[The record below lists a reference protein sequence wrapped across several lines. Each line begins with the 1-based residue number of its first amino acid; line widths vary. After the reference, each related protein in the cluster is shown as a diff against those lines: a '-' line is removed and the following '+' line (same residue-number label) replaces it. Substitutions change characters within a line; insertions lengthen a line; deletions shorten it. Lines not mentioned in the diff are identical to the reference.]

1 MTSGERGVKEDAIY
15 KVKNKYSC
23 MAAASVNTTSVNP
36 RERHTLENLAK
47 LLRDNGDKILDGS
60 SCLSLTTA
68 SLAALNRDFRT
79 VCDIDPH
86 QRTFEVLPQRR
97 SSQYDFYDNVQF
109 LHDIVQKTRRLK
121 LLHSHSTLQGSINI
135 GDFRELRWLEIKKV
149 PVHLLA
155 GIQKLRSK
163 LETLVCARSV
173 NKLQDLFE
181 TCGGDKSEA
190 WSWSELR
197 VAVLSF
203 NDIQVLDESLR
214 LLPHVQLLDL
224 SHNKIV
230 TTEGYLH
237 YLHDLA
243 HVNFGFNCLTQVPSF
258 TITGRQRVVT
268 LILKSNNLDN
278 IQGIEDLVNLKH
290 LDVADNCLS
299 DHSELGPLI
308 HLTQL
313 HMLCLEGN
321 PLSYH
326 PQYRLLTTRYIPY
339 AVQAHILLDEKKLS
353 KAELAYTRKHGQVFS
368 SSPRGSHDVVY
379 HNDRFTDSR
388 TSTPTVA
395 DTYRF
400 EQSGEIARTLTPKGK
415 QKLARKRSKG
425 SLRQTIFS
433 SSDGFDFT
441 DTGGS
446 SKESSRVPDVVTT
459 STASTPKQE
468 NSFPKFFEKQ
478 HIETIRSQLG
488 PKWLQS
494 LPTPDPEQQNTE
506 QQQRPLVT
514 DDDLYLT
521 DEQGIE
527 PKRSG
532 VKQVDNV
539 ESIQSSANTVKPEN
553 KTVVDIHAD
562 NHGSS
567 QTESPVLGKQ
577 DTVAMATGD
586 GSSSHGN
593 VMAGEAEDLR
603 QMVAMCLEGEAS
615 QGGTS
620 SGDKNGTKSRNASGQ
635 IYESGKNNHHQINDL
650 ESVFPAYRRT
660 SSEYFEPCENESD
673 PFIVSLEDGHQ
684 LLVTLS
690 DRYMNEKDLDG
701 AMVEQLDLKLLL
713 SAGVVESG
721 VEGMGTSLIS
731 DQDTSRQADS
741 LEKNDR
747 IGAEP
752 GEDETQ
758 QTSQLAHM
766 EECSLLLVFD
776 YWKKDRRQR
785 RYLMEDQEN
794 AQLFLDHL
802 QPWLDARNRRA
813 SLKEM
818 FQCLKCGKEF
828 AKIEAKVKVRREKTK
843 GGSVKE
849 ILSCPSC
856 DSEHVV
862 EMEVNFLATAVKEEV
877 RVGSFASTGSAPGPL
892 ATSTAP
898 NTPQR
903 PTGRGEA
910 GTGTAVSLPQA
921 TTSSPNTSFV
931 SAVETTPGSVLPA
944 TAATQSRSE
953 ENHSPNTSL
962 TDYSTATE
970 GSGSRSFGSKSYE
983 RELRVED
990 LRVKLFEPQE
1000 VEKPSDSS
1008 KTSDISSVTLTTGSH
1023 SNMSTPRGAT
1033 SLAADSTFCD
1043 SAGRETD
1050 QSLQR
1055 RGMDDSRTMAE
1066 SSQSNFP
1073 PSEAS
1078 QYSGRQHSYRRLES
1092 GDSDISILS
1101 NPSQS
1106 SIAVLDSSGAASLAS
1121 STTDSDFQGLR
1132 RTSLPIRTPAM
1143 DLQDGG
1149 VMTMS
1154 TVAEASPSG
1163 SLLTSTCSS
1172 MVDSVYER
1180 ALQESPKKSGLAE
1193 EHQIFVKGNIPHDL
1207 NSREEGMD
1215 VEIVRK
1221 EGDYGDLKEV
1231 LPDACGSGDQEDQ
1244 RVQSDQGAWHD
1255 EGDKDERDIFHP
1267 DESDQ
1272 SNTTSQDSF
1281 RVDSSRDSVEVTSL
1295 GVRYNYE
1302 DFTQVDHRL
1311 KLYLTMSVLQG
1322 EEEVQCVLKT
1332 SIVQFPKPEEFPGM
1346 LLVTSER
1353 IYIIKIIK
1361 EQSEKLEDAL
1371 KVVDQQPVTELQ
1383 FVDIGLGHQSFRLE
1397 FGTDGSCYTFLLKD
1411 EDRCKRFLALFI
1423 GMVQATAFYKSSKLQ
1438 GISKNNIDTID
1449 NIKNMVLAPHADG
1462 AAPYVQVGDGE
1473 GGCGEEDDQS
1483 NVKFFMGYLR
1493 SSGGE
1498 EPVSLIIF
1506 GKEICVCHQALELPL
1521 PRLQVAPGELS
1532 KKSQF
1537 EVKDKQVITDLL
1549 EVTLDTETGNKV
1561 TLHFLNEE
1569 TNEETDWHIAME
1581 TTTAVQS
1588 LIRAIKLPWEHQ
1600 MCVELE
1606 VNYV

>member
-446 SKESSRVPDVVTT
+446 SKESSR
-459 STASTPKQE
+459 ASTPKQE